1 MGKFTSAIHVATK
14 VDNNLYSKAEDI
26 ANKMRIATGRGDDTR
41 RHFMKRGVKK
51 EELKELGLTELFKKE
66 KVTQQEVLNTIAAN
80 RIELEEKIYR
90 TGFGRDLE
98 FGKEIEDLDIQQ
110 AYGPDYASKEAFERL
125 REDTGL
131 TSEANY
137 FEWQD
142 ILPKLPNYADSS
154 ELPRLENQWE
164 LYKRGEWIYEDL
176 DQDIKDVLMDK
187 VAEEVAKEYYEDP
200 LQRMTLTVVDQNA
213 ESTDVATKTSFNF
226 SYSLVGNDSSG
237 WRLADKEA
245 ESFKNG
251 FGSFNVGAGL
261 SAADLP
267 SANEAEVWLRGLA
280 RSEVNTG
287 GMDLG
292 SLGKRDDTRWEDNT
306 LDGGENYQ
314 ERRFGLVGPKRFS
327 EGVHFADDINNIFH
341 IRTKDRE
348 GPNGEKILYVEELQS
363 DWAQQGRKKGFYDAE
378 KVKAGEDAAKSI
390 FKKLSS
396 LGDTSNQSKTASI
409 RLQNLQT
416 LIQTGLDPDYKN
428 QILESARELRS
439 SAEQQ
444 RQKIVSAGMK
454 SQKQAILDYFTPEQ
468 KMQVAQQQIIKRIN
482 EFGISSQDGP
492 VPPAQLGFAGA
503 PTPEAVLEIRMAE
516 LVDNPRALDQV
527 VFNAFKQNNKLKE
540 RVASDVSARLE
551 AAGEDLSLESGGKT
565 GLAGY
570 FHRKASEQ
578 AADQLEEEGIP
589 RDAFERID
597 AALEK
602 YNPDTG
608 FNSFGESTPMIGDGT
623 RVPGITVTGLA
634 EKQGDLPKAGPFVMK
649 TEDWNKLA
657 VKRIFQVAKEE
668 GYDGVSFT
676 PAEVHID
683 RWGDE
688 ELRSQYEK
696 SIPSAV
702 RKVVGKV
709 TPKPDRQNKMEVEG
723 YESPIYFL
731 DDVNADGDTL
741 SDKVSGPLPMF
752 STAPI
757 GIAALQGLSPEEAQ
771 AEQERAKILELSFPE
786 SERTRDGIM
795 ALSGAPPEPDAAQI
809 QAGERGAYEAGLDA
823 LMGIVGPVTAG
834 TLGGLSYLTNLPER
848 TGAFLEESILG
859 TSDSSRDMAER
870 DAQIR
875 EDVGAYLNYEP
886 KTLEGQYASERA
898 QEGVAALLN
907 PVMENFVNPFVDY
920 ASDPENV
927 MDDYG
932 LNLIPSIYQTG
943 KFAYDRILGEPEKE
957 FITSATEVA
966 L

>member
-1 MGKFTSAIHVATK
+1 MVGTVGFYTKLHKLTK
-14 VDNNLYSKAEDI
+14 VNDQNLYLKAEDI

-41 RHFMKRGVKK
+41 RHFMKKGVKK
-51 EELKELGLTELFKKE
+51 EELAELGLTELFKKE
-66 KVTQQEVLNTIAAN
+66 KVTQQEILEVIAAN
-80 RIELEEKIYR
+80 RVELEEKIYR

-110 AYGPDYASKEAFERL
+110 AYGPDYVRKEAFERL

-137 FEWQD
+137 FEWED
-142 ILPKLPNYADSS
+142 ISPELPNYADSS
-154 ELPRLENQWE
+154 ELPRLDNQWE

-187 VAEEVAKEYYEDP
+187 VAEEVVRDYYEDP

-245 ESFKNG
+245 ETFKDG
-251 FGSFNVGAGL
+251 FGSFNFGAGL

-280 RSEVNTG
+280 RSEANIG

-314 ERRFGLVGPKRFS
+314 ERRFGLVGPERFS

-378 KVKAGEDAAKSI
+378 KVKAGEDAATNI
-390 FKKLSS
+390 FKDLSDLAFVDEYLIDAD
-396 LGDTSNQSKTASI
+396 LGTNDTV
-409 RLQNLQT
+409 
-416 LIQTGLDPDYKN
+416 D
-428 QILESARELRS
+428 ILSAARNLRS
-439 SAEQQ
+439 NAQQQ
-444 RQKIVSAGMK
+444 RKNINSAGK
-454 SQKQAILDYFTPEQ
+454 KLQKQAILDYFTPEQ
-468 KMQVAQQQIIKRIN
+468 KMQVARQYI
-482 EFGISSQDGP
+482 GAVL
-492 VPPAQLGFAGA
+492 VPPRPPAFGGA
-503 PTPEAVLEIRMAE
+503 KTPEAVLDYRMSE
-516 LVDNPRALDQV
+516 LVDNPNTLNQV
-527 VFNAFKQNNKLKE
+527 VFNAFRENNELKE
-540 RVASDVSARLE
+540 RFVSDVSARLE
-551 AAGEDLSLESGGKT
+551 AAGEDLSLESGNGKT

-578 AADQLEEEGIP
+578 AADQLEREGIP
-589 RDAFERID
+589 RNAFERIE
-597 AALEK
+597 AAIEK
-602 YNPDTG
+602 HNPDTG
-608 FNSFGESTPMIGDGT
+608 FNSFGEITPMIGDGT

-634 EKQGDLPKAGPFVMK
+634 EKQGDLPKTGPFVMK

-657 VKRIFQVAKEE
+657 VKRVFQIAEEE

-676 PAEVHID
+676 PADVHID

-688 ELRSQYEK
+688 ELRSQYDK

-709 TPKPDRQNKMEVEG
+709 ASKPDRESKMEVEG

-731 DDVNADGDTL
+731 DDINANGDTV
-741 SDKVSGPLPMF
+741 SERVSGPLTMF
-752 STAPI
+752 SPAPI
-757 GIAALQGLSPEEAQ
+757 TLAAGITGLGVAQKARADTLAAQGATHEMVL
-771 AEQERAKILELSFPE
+771 
-786 SERTRDGIM
+786 D
-795 ALSGAPPEPDAAQI
+795 ALSGVASEI
-809 QAGERGAYEAGLDA
+809 G
-823 LMGIVGPVTAG
+823 
-834 TLGGLSYLTNLPER
+834 GGLSGLAEYTRNIPKR
-848 TGAFLEESILG
+848 IFMDDEEGEALAARQEAAGDYASE
-859 TSDSSRDMAER
+859 A
-870 DAQIR
+870 
-875 EDVGAYLNYEP
+875 LNYEP
-886 KTLEGQYASERA
+886 RSEMGRSMSQSA
-898 QEGVAALLN
+898 QEGIAGLLQPAIEYAKPEVEQFMDYIQSEEQRNSPLGAL
-907 PVMENFVNPFVDY
+907 Y
-920 ASDPENV
+920 RS
-927 MDDYG
+927 
-932 LNLIPSIYQTG
+932 G
-943 KFAYDRILGEPEKE
+943 KYVYEDIFGEPERQAAKD
-957 FITSATEVA
+957 A
-966 L
+966 LDLI